1 MKNLLILGLAGM
13 FFLAFLFIGSL
24 GGIAN
29 ASAVL
34 IDWST
39 TKVEDGKLSS
49 TLPESVAI
57 GLGGLGNLLLAM
69 VGTLLLWMFRALHA
83 IAGWIQSMIDS
94 KTQPSPSV
102 LVSANDFSADEATW
116 AKCESLLE
124 DAIYRGDRN
133 LTVILCERMNGTPY
147 LTQKTDKTEA
157 KVQNA

>member
-1 MKNLLILGLAGM
+1 MKKLLVLGLAFV
-13 FFLAFLFIGSL
+13 FFLAFLLVGSL

-29 ASAVL
+29 ASAIL

-57 GLGGLGNLLLAM
+57 GLGGLGNLLLA
-69 VGTLLLWMFRALHA
+69 VAGTLLLWMFRALQT
-83 IAGWIQSMIDS
+83 IAEWIQSMIDS
-94 KTQPSPSV
+94 KSQP
-102 LVSANDFSADEATW
+102 LQAVSTNDLSADEATW

-147 LTQKTDKTEA
+147 LTQKAEKPEA

>member
-1 MKNLLILGLAGM
+1 MKNLIILGLAGM
-13 FFLAFLFIGSL
+13 FFLVFLLIGSL

-29 ASAVL
+29 ASAIL

-39 TKVEDGKLSS
+39 AKVEDGKLSS

-69 VGTLLLWMFRALHA
+69 MGTLLLWMFRGLHA

-94 KTQPSPSV
+94 KSQPSPSV
-102 LVSANDFSADEATW
+102 SANDLSADEATW

-147 LTQKTDKTEA
+147 LTQKAEKQEA

>member
-1 MKNLLILGLAGM
+1 MKNLLILGLAGV
-13 FFLAFLFIGSL
+13 FFLAFLLIGSL

-49 TLPESVAI
+49 TLPESVAS

-69 VGTLLLWMFRALHA
+69 AGTLFLWMFRALHA

-94 KTQPSPSV
+94 KSQPSPSV
-102 LVSANDFSADEATW
+102 STNDLSADEATW

-147 LTQKTDKTEA
+147 LTQKTEKPEA

>member
-1 MKNLLILGLAGM
+1 MKKLLVLGLAFV
-13 FFLAFLFIGSL
+13 FFLAFLLVGSL

-29 ASAVL
+29 ASAIL

-57 GLGGLGNLLLAM
+57 GLGGLGNLLLA
-69 VGTLLLWMFRALHA
+69 VAGTLLLWMFRALQT
-83 IAGWIQSMIDS
+83 IAEWIQSMIDS
-94 KTQPSPSV
+94 KSQP
-102 LVSANDFSADEATW
+102 LQAVSTNDLSADEATW

-124 DAIYRGDRN
+124 DAIDRGDRN

-147 LTQKTDKTEA
+147 LTQKAEKPEA